1 MVSLAFKQK
10 YGRPSFW
17 AAFSFIKKYGNY
29 NKKVLY
35 IAKRRGLLRKL
46 SHYKGVKMKKAL
58 LFNLCEMVLIVPIIV
73 AVVSLT
79 NIQPTPRP
87 GWAIRSTVERRFYH
101 EVNPNL
107 VDAIADFKTPIM
119 PVL

>member
-1 MVSLAFKQK
+1 MPKK
-10 YGRPSFW
+10 RI
-17 AAFSFIKKYGNY
+17 IKKNY
-29 NKKVLY
+29 H
-35 IAKRRGLLRKL
+35 II
-46 SHYKGVKMKKAL
+46 KGVKMKKAL

-87 GWAIRSTVERRFYH
+87 GWAIRSAVERRFYH

-107 VDAIADFKTPIM
+107 VDAIVDFKTPIM